1 MKFAD
6 RDARVRQH
14 IACEYRT
21 FLHQVRRFCH
31 APAFFVDGAFEENF
45 VIRRYFRAEAL
56 EDLLFFPSGH
66 AARQVFRK
74 RTVLVQHFELEK
86 SGVLD
91 KRLGPARILDARKL
105 YDDLPKPLLLNQR
118 FGYPELVDAVADRFE
133 CLAHR
138 LFFNALCFVRFY
150 RKYQYPVAGGVGGE
164 GGELIVGELQDGVL
178 PLR

>member
-1 MKFAD
+1 MNYRRRVDRIVQNDGHALFHVFGGDTLKQLGSRVVEVNRDIRVLKFAD

-91 KRLGPARILDARKL
+91 KRLGPARILDAR
-105 YDDLPKPLLLNQR
+105 
-118 FGYPELVDAVADRFE
+118 
-133 CLAHR
+133 
-138 LFFNALCFVRFY
+138 
-150 RKYQYPVAGGVGGE
+150 
-164 GGELIVGELQDGVL
+164 
-178 PLR
+178 